1 MKTLTPLQSVSVDL
15 AETGHVV
22 ELPSVLDGKSHLSA
36 DRRKSLEPREI
47 NSLMAAVAEHQDID
61 AYQLLY
67 NYFVPKVRAYM
78 SKIGSDRAF
87 ADEMAQEAMLRVWRK
102 ARLFDPGKGQ
112 ASTWIYTI
120 ARNVRID
127 ALRRGP
133 RPTFDQNDPAFIPE
147 DEPAADVALER
158 QQDADRLRVAMA
170 SLKPDEIKTL
180 RLSFF
185 EDMAHPAIAAAL
197 GIPIGTVKSRIRN
210 ACLKL
215 RAILKDA

>member
-1 MKTLTPLQSVSVDL
+1 MKTSSPVQSVSV
-15 AETGHVV
+15 ERPEVGNVV
-22 ELPSVLDGKSHLSA
+22 KLPTVFDGKSRLPA
-36 DRRKSLEPREI
+36 DGRKAREPEEI
-47 NSLMAAVAEHQDID
+47 NALMAAVAEHQDVD

-67 NYFVPKVRAYM
+67 KHFVPKVRAYM
-78 SKIGSDRAF
+78 CKIGSDRAF
-87 ADEMAQEAMLRVWRK
+87 ADEMAQEAMLTVWRK
-102 ARLFDPGKGQ
+102 ARLFDPARGQ

-133 RPTFDQNDPAFIPE
+133 RPIFDPTDPAFVPE
-147 DEPAADVALER
+147 DEPAADVAFER

-185 EDMAHPAIAAAL
+185 DDMAHPAIAAAL

>member
-1 MKTLTPLQSVSVDL
+1 MKTSTPVQSVSVERPE
-15 AETGHVV
+15 AGNVV
-22 ELPSVLDGKSHLSA
+22 KLPTASDGRSRTMA
-36 DRRKSLEPREI
+36 DGRKALEPREI
-47 NSLMAAVAEHQDID
+47 NALMAAVAERQDVD

-67 NYFVPKVRAYM
+67 KHFVPKVRAYM

-87 ADEMAQEAMLRVWRK
+87 ADETAQEAMLTVWRK
-102 ARLFDPGKGQ
+102 ARLFDPGRGQ

-133 RPTFDQNDPAFIPE
+133 RPTFDPKDPAFVPE
-147 DEPAADVALER
+147 DEPAADVAFER

-170 SLKPDEIKTL
+170 SLKPDEIRTL

-185 EDMAHPAIAAAL
+185 EDMAHPAIAATL

-215 RAILKDA
+215 RAILKDS

>member
-1 MKTLTPLQSVSVDL
+1 MVNLPT
-15 AETGHVV
+15 VV
-22 ELPSVLDGKSHLSA
+22 AV
-36 DRRKSLEPREI
+36 KSLVWVDGQKALEPMEI
-47 NSLMAAVAEHQDID
+47 NALMAAVAEHQDVD

-67 NYFVPKVRAYM
+67 RHFVPKVRAYM

-87 ADEMAQEAMLRVWRK
+87 ADEMAQEALLTVWRK
-102 ARLFDPGKGQ
+102 ARLFDPGRGQ

-133 RPTFDQNDPAFIPE
+133 RPTFDPNDPAFIPE
-147 DEPAADVALER
+147 DEPAADVVLER

>member
-1 MKTLTPLQSVSVDL
+1 MKTSTPVQSVSVERPE
-15 AETGHVV
+15 AGNVV
-22 ELPSVLDGKSHLSA
+22 NLPTAIVAKGRTTVDA
-36 DRRKSLEPREI
+36 RKALEPQEI
-47 NSLMAAVAEHQDID
+47 NALMAAVAARQDID
-61 AYQLLY
+61 AYQVLY
-67 NYFVPKVRAYM
+67 KHFVPKVRAYM

-87 ADEMAQEAMLRVWRK
+87 ADEMAQEAMLTVWRK
-102 ARLFDPGKGQ
+102 ARLFDPARGQ

-133 RPTFDQNDPAFIPE
+133 RPTFDPNDPAFVPE
-147 DEPAADVALER
+147 DEPAADVAFER

-185 EDMAHPAIAAAL
+185 EDMAHPAIATAL

>member
-1 MKTLTPLQSVSVDL
+1 MKTSSPVQSVATDRPDIDNVVKLASAFDVKSRTTVD
-15 AETGHVV
+15 G
-22 ELPSVLDGKSHLSA
+22 
-36 DRRKSLEPREI
+36 RKALEPKEI
-47 NSLMAAVAEHQDID
+47 NALMAAVAEFQDVD
-61 AYQLLY
+61 AYQILY
-67 NYFVPKVRAYM
+67 KHFVPKVRAYM
-78 SKIGSDRAF
+78 AKIGSDRAF
-87 ADEMAQEAMLRVWRK
+87 ADEMAQEAMLTVWRK
-102 ARLFDPGKGQ
+102 ARLFDPARGQ

-133 RPTFDQNDPAFIPE
+133 RPTFDPNDPAFIPE
-147 DEPAADVALER
+147 DEPAADVALDR
-158 QQDADRLRVAMA
+158 RQDADRLRVAMA

-185 EDMAHPAIAAAL
+185 EDMAHPAIAATL

>member
-1 MKTLTPLQSVSVDL
+1 MKTLSPVQSVATDL
-15 AETGHVV
+15 PDAGNVV
-22 ELPSVLDGKSHLSA
+22 KLATACDVKSRTTLDG
-36 DRRKSLEPREI
+36 RKALESKEI
-47 NSLMAAVAEHQDID
+47 NALMAAVAERQDVD

-67 NYFVPKVRAYM
+67 RHFVPKVRAYM
-78 SKIGSDRAF
+78 SKIGSERAF
-87 ADEMAQEAMLRVWRK
+87 ADEMAQEAMLTVWRK
-102 ARLFDPGKGQ
+102 AKLFDPDRGQ

-133 RPTFDQNDPAFIPE
+133 RPTFDPNDPAFIPE
-147 DEPAADVALER
+147 DEPAADVALDR
-158 QQDADRLRVAMA
+158 RQDAERLRVAMA
-170 SLKPDEIKTL
+170 SLKPDEIRTL

-185 EDMAHPAIAAAL
+185 EDMAHPAIAATL

>member
-1 MKTLTPLQSVSVDL
+1 
-15 AETGHVV
+15 
-22 ELPSVLDGKSHLSA
+22 
-36 DRRKSLEPREI
+36 
-47 NSLMAAVAEHQDID
+47 MAAVAERQDVD

-67 NYFVPKVRAYM
+67 KHFVPKVRAYM

-87 ADEMAQEAMLRVWRK
+87 ADEMAQEAMLTVWRK
-102 ARLFDPGKGQ
+102 ARLFDPGRGQ

-133 RPTFDQNDPAFIPE
+133 RPTFDPNDPAFVPE
-147 DEPAADVALER
+147 DELGADVAFER

-197 GIPIGTVKSRIRN
+197 DIPIGTVKSRIRN